1 MILVVVLLRIFVW
14 QPYVI
19 PSGSMEPTLRPGD
32 RILVNRLT
40 TSYVTPARG
49 DIVVFAYPKNPAR
62 TFVKRVIALEGETVE
77 LRDNQ
82 VFVNGRLLNEPYLH
96 QGDYPPFGPQTVPRG
111 SVFVL
116 GDNRRESGDSRDWGL
131 LPKNYIL
138 GKPWLIYSPLTR
150 FKFL

>member
-1 MILVVVLLRIFVW
+1 MVAVMLRLFVW

-19 PSGSMEPTLRPGD
+19 SSGSMEPTLRSGD
-32 RILVNRLT
+32 RILVNRLA
-40 TSYVTPARG
+40 SRYAAPARG

-62 TFVKRVIALEGETVE
+62 TFVKRVIGLEGETVE

-82 VFVNGRLLNEPYLH
+82 VFINGRLLNEPYLH
-96 QGDYPPFGPQTVPRG
+96 QGDYPPFGPQTVPAG

-131 LPKNYIL
+131 LPKSYIV
-138 GKPWLIYSPLTR
+138 GKPWLIYLPLTR
-150 FKFL
+150 LKFL

>member
-1 MILVVVLLRIFVW
+1 LVAVMLRLFVW

-19 PSGSMEPTLRPGD
+19 SSGSMEPTLRSGD
-32 RILVNRLT
+32 RILVNRLA
-40 TSYVTPARG
+40 SRYAAPARG

-62 TFVKRVIALEGETVE
+62 TFVKRVIGLEGETVE

-82 VFVNGRLLNEPYLH
+82 VFINGRLLNEPYLH
-96 QGDYPPFGPQTVPRG
+96 QGDYPPFGPQTVPAG

-131 LPKNYIL
+131 LPKSYIV
-138 GKPWLIYSPLTR
+138 GKPWLIYLPLTR
-150 FKFL
+150 LKFL